1 MEARTVSIRAIPN
14 KYNRLPYILS
24 RKSHEKIILS
34 VHLREEG
41 QRRGDGWNRLEMRS
55 SDG

>member
-1 MEARTVSIRAIPN
+1 VSIRAIPN